1 MPPTPFQSGRWLVL
15 GSQRCGGAG
24 ALPGLVTGGGLMDR
38 NFLLALLLVMGPK
51 QRGTEGK

>member
-1 MPPTPFQSGRWLVL
+1 MPPTPSQSGRWLVL